1 MASTSTSKGT
11 RKTYSFEEREILVNL
26 IYKYL
31 NDNEEEK
38 PAEVNAANGK
48 RKSVWSEITEEYNSV
63 VGTENARS
71 SLQLRRC
78 WENMKAN
85 KKNRDD
91 KKYFTF
97 IYSIF

>member
-1 MASTSTSKGT
+1 MASTSLIGKGT

-31 NDNEEEK
+31 NGVEEDKNSET
-38 PAEVNAANGK
+38 GSTTSK
-48 RKSVWSEITEEYNSV
+48 RKSVWSQLTEEYNSL
-63 VGTENARS
+63 VGPDNTRS
-71 SLQLRRC
+71 SIQLRRC

-91 KKYFTF
+91 KR
-97 IYSIF
+97 